1 MFFFLALRNITRN
14 IKDRAVVVLLIA
26 VITLIFFIGNNTID
40 NINRNIRGMF
50 IDSLTG
56 DIALQKTGAVT
67 MNLFGANIPVID
79 DLFVIPVLPAYN
91 IALRLA
97 GESSGIKGITSQ
109 VSGKAVLDMLGVREP
124 ALLAGIDAS
133 SYFSL
138 FPGILLEEGRFLTAG
153 EYGAMIT
160 AERARRIEER
170 SGQRPQTG
178 TPLLLTSGGPS
189 GFKIREVPLVGIFS
203 YQNPGQFMNEIVL
216 VDPQTVRVI
225 NSIQIATETETQEI
239 SLDLWNEDFDDIF
252 GEAFAVESGP
262 EEAEF
267 SVDILHSF
275 LSDLNKDTN
284 TVQTGGDWNF
294 IILRLKEGFSSKA
307 VIRELNNKLKSY
319 GIMAVDWRIAS
330 GISSIL
336 VLLVMALFNS
346 GIFLIC
352 VGGVIAVI
360 NILLI
365 SVFRRVREI
374 GTLRAIGASDVYIRS
389 LIYTEN
395 LLSALIAGL
404 AGVLAGFIFI
414 QIVNRLGLNINND
427 LMASMLNGR
436 KLRIEFNGLIAF
448 YSFFIAIILGLAAT
462 VYPIETAV
470 RIKPMVAVQRG

>member
-1 MFFFLALRNITRN
+1 
-14 IKDRAVVVLLIA
+14 
-26 VITLIFFIGNNTID
+26 
-40 NINRNIRGMF
+40 MF

-56 DIALQKTGAVT
+56 DIVLQKAGAVT

-79 DLFVIPVLPAYN
+79 DLFVIPVLPVYD
-91 IALRLA
+91 IALEIA
-97 GESSGIKGITSQ
+97 GDEPGIEGITSQ
-109 VSGKAVLDMLGVREP
+109 VSGKAVLDVLGVREP

-138 FPGILLEEGRFLTAG
+138 FHGILLEEGRFLAAG

-160 AERARRIEER
+160 EERAQRIEER

-178 TPLLLTSGGPS
+178 MPLLLTSGGPF

-216 VDPQTVRVI
+216 VDPQTVRVL
-225 NSIQIATETETQEI
+225 NSIRIATEAETRDI

-252 GEAFAVESGP
+252 GEVFAVESES

-267 SVDILHSF
+267 SVDMLHSF
-275 LSDLNKDTN
+275 LSSSKTDTN
-284 TVQTGGDWNF
+284 AAQTGGDWNF
-294 IILRLKEGFSSKA
+294 IILRLKEGFSPA
-307 VIRELNNKLKSY
+307 VVISELNNKLKLY
-319 GIMAVDWRIAS
+319 GIMAVNWRIAS
-330 GISSIL
+330 GTSSIL

-346 GIFLIC
+346 GVFIIC

-360 NILLI
+360 NIFLI

-374 GTLRAIGASDVYIRS
+374 GTLRVIGASDVYIRS

-395 LLSALIAGL
+395 LISALIAGL
-404 AGVLAGFIFI
+404 AGVLAGFVFI
-414 QIVNRLGLNINND
+414 QIVNGLGLNINNN
-427 LMASMLNGR
+427 LLASILNGR
-436 KLRIEFNGLIAF
+436 VLRIEFTGHIAF

-462 VYPIETAV
+462 IYPIETAV
-470 RIKPMVAVQRG
+470 RIEPVVAVQRG